1 MELKRKMGKEIRI
14 IKKDNQKKFEDFT
27 FIDNNNIELRNIIN
41 ENDSNPSS
49 SSSSNEKKYKENDA
63 FKFRNNPKKNRKA
76 NDKSRLAGGHV
87 IQSHS
92 PIYE

>member
-1 MELKRKMGKEIRI
+1 MKKLKRKMGKEIRI

-27 FIDNNNIELRNIIN
+27 FLDNKNIELRKISN

-49 SSSSNEKKYKENDA
+49 SNEKKNKEHDA
-63 FKFRNNPKKNRKA
+63 SKLRNNPKKNRKA
-76 NDKSRLAGGHV
+76 SDKSRLAGGHG

>member
-1 MELKRKMGKEIRI
+1 MMELKRKMGKEIRI
-14 IKKDNQKKFEDFT
+14 IKKDNQKKFEDST
-27 FIDNNNIELRNIIN
+27 FIDNNNIELRNISN
-41 ENDSNPSS
+41 ENDSNP

-63 FKFRNNPKKNRKA
+63 FKLRNNPKKNRKA
-76 NDKSRLAGGHV
+76 SDKSRLAGGHV

>member
-1 MELKRKMGKEIRI
+1 MMELKRKIGKEIRI

-27 FIDNNNIELRNIIN
+27 FIDNNNIELRNISN

-49 SSSSNEKKYKENDA
+49 SSNEKIYKENDA
-63 FKFRNNPKKNRKA
+63 FKLRNNPKKNRKA
-76 NDKSRLAGGHV
+76 SDKSRLAGGHV